1 MVISC
6 QIDVC
11 GILCYSILS
20 YQFFIMVID
29 LVLPVIA
36 GFLVFF
42 CGYGFILEFRSFF
55 GHILVLG
62 DLVLLILI
70 LIVLLILTY
79 SYCYLGFKEE
89 RYCVSDHKIRICSF
103 IRH

>member
-55 GHILVLG
+55 GLILVLG
-62 DLVLLILI
+62 DL
-70 LIVLLILTY
+70 VLLILTY
-79 SYCYLGFKEE
+79 SYCYLGVKEE